1 MTNFKP
7 KRIEVVPFTENWAQT
22 FEALAGIFKIDLED
36 LIIGI
41 EHVGSTAVPGL
52 AAKPVIDLDLI
63 IHDKSRFEEIKVI
76 LEKRGYLHVGELGIP
91 GREAFKRSSEYTPL
105 DGKNQLWPAHHL
117 YVCLQDSVSLNNHL
131 LFRDYLR
138 ANPETAAEYGRL
150 KMALAEIYPY
160 DIDCYVDGKTDFI
173 IAVLEKT
180 GFDKM
185 LLNNIS
191 GQNKINKPNN

>member
-1 MTNFKP
+1 MTDSKP
-7 KRIEVVPFTENWAQT
+7 KRIEVVPFSENWAQT
-22 FEALAGIFKIDLED
+22 FEALASVFKIDLEG

-41 EHVGSTAVPGL
+41 EHVGSTSVPGL

-63 IHDKSRFEEIKVI
+63 IRDKSRFEEIKVI

-91 GREAFKRSSEYTPL
+91 GREAFKRASEYTPL
-105 DGKNQLWPAHHL
+105 DGGNQVWPAHHL

-138 ANPETAAEYGRL
+138 ANPKTAAEYGRL
-150 KMALAEIYPY
+150 KMTLAEIYPY
-160 DIDCYVDGKTDFI
+160 DIDRYVDGKTDFI

-180 GFDKM
+180 GFDKT

-191 GQNKINKPNN
+191 GQNKIDKPNN

>member
-1 MTNFKP
+1 MADFKP

-22 FEALAGIFKIDLED
+22 FEALARIFKIDLED
-36 LIIGI
+36 LITGV

-63 IHDKSRFEEIKVI
+63 IRDKSRFEEIKVI
-76 LEKRGYLHVGELGIP
+76 LGKRGYLHVGELGIP

-105 DGKNQLWPAHHL
+105 NAENQVWPAHHL

-150 KMALAEIYPY
+150 KIKLAEIYPY
-160 DIDCYVDGKTDFI
+160 DIDRYVDGKTDFI

-185 LLNNIS
+185 LLNDIS
-191 GQNKINKPNN
+191 GQNKIDKSDN

>member
-1 MTNFKP
+1 MTDFKP
-7 KRIEVVPFTENWAQT
+7 KRIEVVPYTENWAQT
-22 FEALAGIFKIDLED
+22 FEALANVFKIDLED
-36 LIIGI
+36 LIIGM

-63 IHDKSRFEEIKVI
+63 IRDKSRFEEIKVI
-76 LEKRGYLHVGELGIP
+76 LGKRGYLHVGEMGIP

-105 DGKNQLWPAHHL
+105 NAENQVWPAHHL
-117 YVCLQDSVSLNNHL
+117 YVCLQDSVSLKNHL

-150 KMALAEIYPY
+150 KMTLAEKHPY
-160 DIDCYVDGKTDFI
+160 DIDRYIDGKTDFI
-173 IAVLEKT
+173 ITVLEKT

-185 LLNNIS
+185 LLNDIS
-191 GQNKINKPNN
+191 GQNKIDESNN